1 MILQAGSITHYY
13 KNDLAL
19 DNVNFEARRGDFIA
33 IVGESGSG
41 KSTLLSILSSLLRP
55 SHGELFFEGKAY
67 TLIKDIDAFRQKEVG
82 FIFQFHYLIG
92 YLTILENIKLA
103 AINKNST
110 YIDTLFEQCGIEAI
124 KDKYPDEISGGQRQR
139 AAIVRALVNS
149 PKILF
154 ADEPTGNLDSHN
166 SQNIYELFK
175 TLSKS
180 GTTIIIA
187 THDRKVS
194 DYADKIIEVKDGKIL

>member
-1 MILQAGSITHYY
+1 MILQAGGITHYY

-103 AINKNST
+103 AINKKST
-110 YIDTLFEQCGIEAI
+110 YIDTLFKQCGIEAI

-194 DYADKIIEVKDGKIL
+194 EYADKIIEVKDGKIL

>member
-1 MILQAGSITHYY
+1 MILQAGGITHYY

-19 DNVNFEARRGDFIA
+19 DNVNFEAKKGEFIA

-103 AINKNST
+103 SINKKST
-110 YIDTLFEQCGIEAI
+110 YIDTLFKQCGIEAI

-139 AAIVRALVNS
+139 AAIVRALVNT
-149 PKILF
+149 PKIIF
-154 ADEPTGNLDSHN
+154 ADEPTGNLDSRN
-166 SQNIYELFK
+166 SQTIYELFK
-175 TLSKS
+175 KLSKS

-187 THDRKVS
+187 THDRHVS
-194 DYADKIIEVKDGKIL
+194 DYVDKIIEVKDGKIL

>member
-1 MILQAGSITHYY
+1 MILQAGGITHYY

-103 AINKNST
+103 AINKKST
-110 YIDTLFEQCGIEAI
+110 YIDTLFKQCGIEAI

-166 SQNIYELFK
+166 SENIYELFK

-194 DYADKIIEVKDGKIL
+194 EYADKIIEVKDGKIL

>member
-1 MILQAGSITHYY
+1 MILQAGGITHYY

-19 DNVNFEARRGDFIA
+19 DNVNFEAKKGEFIA

-103 AINKNST
+103 AIHKKSS
-110 YIDTLFEQCGIEAI
+110 YMDTLFKQCGIEAI
-124 KDKYPDEISGGQRQR
+124 KNKYPDEISGGQRQR
-139 AAIVRALVNS
+139 AAIVRALVNT
-149 PKILF
+149 PKIIF
-154 ADEPTGNLDSHN
+154 ADEPTGNLDSRN
-166 SQNIYELFK
+166 SQTIYELFK

-187 THDRKVS
+187 THDRHVS

>member
-1 MILQAGSITHYY
+1 MILQAGGITHYY

-19 DNVNFEARRGDFIA
+19 DNVNFEAKKGEFIA

-103 AINKNST
+103 SINKKST
-110 YIDTLFEQCGIEAI
+110 YIDTLFKQCGIEAI

-139 AAIVRALVNS
+139 AAIVRALVNT
-149 PKILF
+149 PKIIF
-154 ADEPTGNLDSHN
+154 ADEPTGNLDSRN
-166 SQNIYELFK
+166 SQMIYELFK

-187 THDRKVS
+187 THDRHVS

>member
-1 MILQAGSITHYY
+1 MILQAGGITHYY

-19 DNVNFEARRGDFIA
+19 DNVNFEAKKGEFIA

-55 SHGELFFEGKAY
+55 TKGELFFEGKAY

-103 AINKNST
+103 AINKKST

-124 KDKYPDEISGGQRQR
+124 KNKYPDEISGGQRQR
-139 AAIVRALVNS
+139 AAIVRALVNT
-149 PKILF
+149 PKIIF
-154 ADEPTGNLDSHN
+154 ADEPTGNLDSRN
-166 SQNIYELFK
+166 SQTIYELFK

-187 THDRKVS
+187 THDRNVS
-194 DYADKIIEVKDGKIL
+194 TYADKIIEVNDGKIL

>member
-1 MILQAGSITHYY
+1 MILQAGGITHYY

-19 DNVNFEARRGDFIA
+19 DNVNFEAKKGEFIA

-103 AINKNST
+103 SINKKST
-110 YIDTLFEQCGIEAI
+110 YIDTLFKQCGIEAI

-139 AAIVRALVNS
+139 AAIVRALVNT
-149 PKILF
+149 PKIIF
-154 ADEPTGNLDSHN
+154 ADEPTGNLDSRN
-166 SQNIYELFK
+166 SQMIYELFK

-187 THDRKVS
+187 THDRHIS

>member
-1 MILQAGSITHYY
+1 MILEARGISHYY

-33 IVGESGSG
+33 IVGESGGG

-67 TLIKDIDAFRQKEVG
+67 TLIEDIDAFRQKEVG

-103 AINKNST
+103 AINKHNSA
-110 YIDTLFEQCGIEAI
+110 IDALLKQCGIEAI

-139 AAIVRALVNS
+139 AAIVRVLVNA
-149 PKILF
+149 PKIIF

-175 TLSKS
+175 MLSKS

-194 DYADKIIEVKDGKIL
+194 EYADKITEVKDGKIL

>member
-1 MILQAGSITHYY
+1 MILEAHGITHYY

-19 DNVNFEARRGDFIA
+19 DNVNFEARAGDFIA
-33 IVGESGSG
+33 IVGESGGG

-55 SHGELFFEGKAY
+55 TQGELFFEGKAY
-67 TLIKDIDAFRQKEVG
+67 TDILDIDAFRQKEVG

-103 AINKNST
+103 AINKQNSA
-110 YIDTLFEQCGIEAI
+110 IDALLKQCGIEAI

-139 AAIVRALVNS
+139 AAIVRALVNA
-149 PKILF
+149 PKIIF

-175 TLSKS
+175 MLSKS

-194 DYADKIIEVKDGKIL
+194 EYADKIIEVKDGKIL

>member
-1 MILQAGSITHYY
+1 MILEACGITHYY

-19 DNVNFEARRGDFIA
+19 DNVNFEAKKGEFIA

-55 SHGELFFEGKAY
+55 SRGELFFEEKAY

-103 AINKNST
+103 AINKKSS

-149 PKILF
+149 PKIIF
-154 ADEPTGNLDSHN
+154 ADEPTGNLDSRN
-166 SQNIYELFK
+166 SQTIYELFK
-175 TLSKS
+175 TLSQS

-187 THDRKVS
+187 THDRHVAA
-194 DYADKIIEVKDGKIL
+194 YADKIIEVKDGKIL

>member
-1 MILQAGSITHYY
+1 MLQAGGITHYY

-19 DNVNFEARRGDFIA
+19 DNVNFEAKKGEFIA

-103 AINKNST
+103 AIHKKSS
-110 YIDTLFEQCGIEAI
+110 YMDTLFKQCGIEAI
-124 KDKYPDEISGGQRQR
+124 KNKYPDEISGGQRQR
-139 AAIVRALVNS
+139 AAIVRALVNT
-149 PKILF
+149 PKIIF
-154 ADEPTGNLDSHN
+154 ADEPTGNLDSRN
-166 SQNIYELFK
+166 SQTIYELFK

-187 THDRKVS
+187 THDRHVS

>member
-1 MILQAGSITHYY
+1 MILEARGITHYY

-19 DNVNFEARRGDFIA
+19 DNVNFEAKRGEFIA
-33 IVGESGSG
+33 ILGESGSG

-55 SHGELFFEGKAY
+55 SRGELFFEEKAY

-103 AINKNST
+103 AIDKKSS

-124 KDKYPDEISGGQRQR
+124 KNKYPDEISGGQRQR

-149 PKILF
+149 PKIIF
-154 ADEPTGNLDSHN
+154 ADEPTGNLDSRN
-166 SQNIYELFK
+166 SHTIYELFK
-175 TLSKS
+175 TLSQS

-187 THDRKVS
+187 THDRNVS
-194 DYADKIIEVKDGKIL
+194 AYTDKIIEVTDGKIL

>member
-1 MILQAGSITHYY
+1 MILQAGGITHYY

-19 DNVNFEARRGDFIA
+19 DNVNFEANSGEFIA

-55 SHGELFFEGKAY
+55 SKGELFFEGKAY

-103 AINKNST
+103 AINKKST

-124 KDKYPDEISGGQRQR
+124 KNKYPDEISGGQRQR
-139 AAIVRALVNS
+139 AAIVRALVNT
-149 PKILF
+149 PKIIF
-154 ADEPTGNLDSHN
+154 ADEPTGNLDSRN
-166 SQNIYELFK
+166 SQTIYELFK

-187 THDRKVS
+187 THDRHVS
-194 DYADKIIEVKDGKIL
+194 TYADKIIEVTDGKIL

>member
-1 MILQAGSITHYY
+1 MILEARGITHYY

-19 DNVNFEARRGDFIA
+19 DDVNFKAKRGEFIA
-33 IVGESGSG
+33 ILGESGSG

-55 SHGELFFEGKAY
+55 SKGELFFEGKAY

-103 AINKNST
+103 AIDKKSP

-149 PKILF
+149 PKIIF
-154 ADEPTGNLDSHN
+154 ADEPTGNLDSRN
-166 SQNIYELFK
+166 SQ
-175 TLSKS
+175 
-180 GTTIIIA
+180 TI
-187 THDRKVS
+187 
-194 DYADKIIEVKDGKIL
+194 

>member
-1 MILQAGSITHYY
+1 MILEARGITHYY

-19 DNVNFEARRGDFIA
+19 DDVNFKAKRGEFIA

-55 SHGELFFEGKAY
+55 TKGELFFEEKAY
-67 TLIKDIDAFRQKEVG
+67 ALIKDIDAFRQKEVG

-103 AINKNST
+103 AINKKSS
-110 YIDTLFEQCGIEAI
+110 YINTLFEQCGIEAI
-124 KDKYPDEISGGQRQR
+124 KNKYPDEISGGQRQR

-149 PKILF
+149 PKIIF
-154 ADEPTGNLDSHN
+154 ADEPTGNLDSRN
-166 SQNIYELFK
+166 SQTIYELFK
-175 TLSKS
+175 TLSQS

-187 THDRKVS
+187 THDRNVS
-194 DYADKIIEVKDGKIL
+194 AYTDKIIEVTDGKIL

>member
-1 MILQAGSITHYY
+1 MILEARGITHYY

-33 IVGESGSG
+33 IVGESGGG

-67 TLIKDIDAFRQKEVG
+67 TLIPDIDAFRQKEVG

-103 AINKNST
+103 AINKQNSA
-110 YIDTLFEQCGIEAI
+110 IDALLKQCGIEAI

-139 AAIVRALVNS
+139 AAIVRALVNA
-149 PKILF
+149 PKIIF

-175 TLSKS
+175 MLSKS

-194 DYADKIIEVKDGKIL
+194 EYADKIIEVKDGKIL

>member
-1 MILQAGSITHYY
+1 MILEAHGITHYY

-19 DNVNFEARRGDFIA
+19 DNVNFEAKRGEFIA

-110 YIDTLFEQCGIEAI
+110 YIDTLFKQCDIEAI

>member
-1 MILQAGSITHYY
+1 MLEARGITHYY

-19 DNVNFEARRGDFIA
+19 DDVNFKAKRGEFIA

-55 SHGELFFEGKAY
+55 TKGELFFEEKSYA
-67 TLIKDIDAFRQKEVG
+67 LIKDIDAFRQKEIG

-103 AINKNST
+103 AIDKKSP

-124 KDKYPDEISGGQRQR
+124 KSKYPDEISGGQRQR

-149 PKILF
+149 PKIIF

-175 TLSKS
+175 SLSQS
-180 GTTIIIA
+180 GTTLIIA
-187 THDRKVS
+187 THDRNVS
-194 DYADKIIEVKDGKIL
+194 TYADKIIEVKDGKIL

>member
-1 MILQAGSITHYY
+1 MILQAGGITHYY

-55 SHGELFFEGKAY
+55 SRGELFFEGKAY
-67 TLIKDIDAFRQKEVG
+67 TLIEDIDAFRQKEVG

-92 YLTILENIKLA
+92 YLTILENIRLA
-103 AINKNST
+103 SINKKNT
-110 YIDTLFEQCGIEAI
+110 YIDTLLKQCGIEAI

-139 AAIVRALVNS
+139 AAIVRALVNA
-149 PKILF
+149 PKVIF

-175 TLSKS
+175 MLSKS

-187 THDRKVS
+187 THDRNVS

>member
-1 MILQAGSITHYY
+1 MILQAGGITHYY

-19 DNVNFEARRGDFIA
+19 DNVNFEAKKGEFIA

-55 SHGELFFEGKAY
+55 TKGELFFEGKAY

-103 AINKNST
+103 AINKKST

-124 KDKYPDEISGGQRQR
+124 KNKYPDEISGGQRQR
-139 AAIVRALVNS
+139 AAIVRALVNT
-149 PKILF
+149 PKIIF
-154 ADEPTGNLDSHN
+154 ADEPTGNLDSRN
-166 SQNIYELFK
+166 SQTIYELFK

-187 THDRKVS
+187 THDRNVS
-194 DYADKIIEVKDGKIL
+194 TYADKIIEVKDGKIL

>member
-1 MILQAGSITHYY
+1 MILQAGGITHYY

-19 DNVNFEARRGDFIA
+19 DNVNFEAKRGEFIA

-55 SHGELFFEGKAY
+55 TKGELFFEGKAY

-103 AINKNST
+103 AINKKST

-166 SQNIYELFK
+166 SKNIYELFK

-194 DYADKIIEVKDGKIL
+194 EYADKIIEVKDGKIL

>member
-1 MILQAGSITHYY
+1 MILEARGISHYY

-33 IVGESGSG
+33 IVGESGGG

-67 TLIKDIDAFRQKEVG
+67 TLIEDIDAFRQKEVG

-103 AINKNST
+103 AINKHNSA
-110 YIDTLFEQCGIEAI
+110 IDALLKQCGIEAI

-139 AAIVRALVNS
+139 AAIVRVLVNA
-149 PKILF
+149 PKIIF

-175 TLSKS
+175 MLSKS

-194 DYADKIIEVKDGKIL
+194 EYADKIIEVKDGKIL

>member
-1 MILQAGSITHYY
+1 MILEARGITHYY

-19 DNVNFEARRGDFIA
+19 DNVNFTAQKGEFIA
-33 IVGESGSG
+33 IVGESGGG

-55 SHGELFFEGKAY
+55 TLGELFFEGKAY
-67 TLIKDIDAFRQKEVG
+67 TQITNIDAFRQKDIG
-82 FIFQFHYLIG
+82 FIFQFHYLIS
-92 YLTILENIKLA
+92 YLTVLENIKLA
-103 AINKNST
+103 SLNPHDG
-110 YIDTLFEQCGIEAI
+110 YVETLLKQCGIEAI
-124 KDKYPDEISGGQRQR
+124 QNKYPDEISGGQRQR
-139 AAIVRALVNS
+139 AAIVRALVNH
-149 PKILF
+149 PKVLF

-175 TLSKS
+175 TLSKG

-194 DYADKIIEVKDGKIL
+194 EYADTLIEVNDGKIL

>member
-1 MILQAGSITHYY
+1 MILEARGITHYY

-19 DNVNFEARRGDFIA
+19 DNVNFEAKRGEFIA

-55 SHGELFFEGKAY
+55 SKGELFFEEKAY
-67 TLIKDIDAFRQKEVG
+67 ALIKDIDAFRQKEVG

-103 AINKNST
+103 AIDKKSP
-110 YIDTLFEQCGIEAI
+110 YIDTLFEQCGIAAI

-139 AAIVRALVNS
+139 AAIVRALVNM
-149 PKILF
+149 PKIIF

-175 TLSKS
+175 SLSQS

-187 THDRKVS
+187 THDRNVLT
-194 DYADKIIEVKDGKIL
+194 YTDKIIEVTDGKIL

>member
-1 MILQAGSITHYY
+1 MILQAGGISHFY
-13 KNDLAL
+13 KNDVAL
-19 DNVNFEARRGDFIA
+19 DNVNFEANKGDFIA

-55 SHGELFFEGKAY
+55 SKGELFFEGKAY

-103 AINKNST
+103 AINKKST
-110 YIDTLFEQCGIEAI
+110 YIDTLFKQCGIEAI

-149 PKILF
+149 PKIIF

-187 THDRKVS
+187 THDRNVS
-194 DYADKIIEVKDGKIL
+194 EYVDKIIEVKDGKIL

>member
-1 MILQAGSITHYY
+1 MILEARGITHYY

-19 DNVNFEARRGDFIA
+19 DDVNFKAKRGEFIA
-33 IVGESGSG
+33 ILGESGSG

-55 SHGELFFEGKAY
+55 SKGELFFEGKAY

-103 AINKNST
+103 AIDKKSP

-149 PKILF
+149 PKIIF
-154 ADEPTGNLDSHN
+154 ADEPTGNLDSRN
-166 SQNIYELFK
+166 SQTIYELFK
-175 TLSKS
+175 TLSQS

-187 THDRKVS
+187 THDRNVS
-194 DYADKIIEVKDGKIL
+194 TYADKIIEVKDGKIL

>member
-1 MILQAGSITHYY
+1 MILEARGITHYY

-19 DNVNFEARRGDFIA
+19 DDVNFKAKRGEFIA
-33 IVGESGSG
+33 ILGESGSG

-55 SHGELFFEGKAY
+55 SKGELFFEGKAY

-103 AINKNST
+103 AIDKKSP

-124 KDKYPDEISGGQRQR
+124 KGKYPDEISGGQRQR
-139 AAIVRALVNS
+139 AAIVRALVNT
-149 PKILF
+149 PKIIF

-175 TLSKS
+175 SLSQS
-180 GTTIIIA
+180 GTTLIIA
-187 THDRKVS
+187 THDRNVS
-194 DYADKIIEVKDGKIL
+194 QYADKIIEVTDGKIL

>member
-1 MILQAGSITHYY
+1 MILQAGGISHYY
-13 KNDLAL
+13 KNDIAL
-19 DNVNFEARRGDFIA
+19 DNVNFEAKRGDFIA

-55 SHGELFFEGKAY
+55 TKGELFFEGKAY

-103 AINKNST
+103 AINKKSP
-110 YIDTLFEQCGIEAI
+110 YIDTLFKQCDIEAI

-149 PKILF
+149 PKIIF

-187 THDRKVS
+187 THDRNVS

>member
-1 MILQAGSITHYY
+1 MILQASGITHYY

-19 DNVNFEARRGDFIA
+19 DNVNFEAKKGEFIA
-33 IVGESGSG
+33 IVGESGGG

-55 SHGELFFEGKAY
+55 TKGELFFEGKAY

-103 AINKNST
+103 ALNKNST
-110 YIDTLFEQCGIEAI
+110 YIETLFEQCGIEAI

-139 AAIVRALVNS
+139 AAIVRALVNQ
-149 PKILF
+149 PKVIF

-166 SQNIYELFK
+166 SHNIYELFK

-187 THDRKVS
+187 THDRNVS
-194 DYADKIIEVKDGKIL
+194 NYANKIIEVKDGKIL

>member
-1 MILQAGSITHYY
+1 MILEARGISHYY

-33 IVGESGSG
+33 IVGESGGG

-67 TLIKDIDAFRQKEVG
+67 TLIEDIDAFRQKEVG

-103 AINKNST
+103 AINKHNSA
-110 YIDTLFEQCGIEAI
+110 IDALLKQCGIEAI

-139 AAIVRALVNS
+139 AAIVRALVNA
-149 PKILF
+149 PKIIF

-175 TLSKS
+175 MLSKS

-194 DYADKIIEVKDGKIL
+194 EYADKITEVKDGKIL

>member
-1 MILQAGSITHYY
+1 MILQAGGITHYY

-55 SHGELFFEGKAY
+55 TKGELFFEGKAY

-103 AINKNST
+103 AINKKST
-110 YIDTLFEQCGIEAI
+110 YIDTLFKQCGIEAI

>member
-1 MILQAGSITHYY
+1 MILQAGGITHYY

-19 DNVNFEARRGDFIA
+19 DNVNFEAKRGEFIA

-55 SHGELFFEGKAY
+55 SKGELFFEGKAY

-103 AINKNST
+103 AINKKST

-149 PKILF
+149 PKIIF

-166 SQNIYELFK
+166 SQNIYDLFK

>member
-1 MILQAGSITHYY
+1 MILEARGITHYY

-19 DNVNFEARRGDFIA
+19 DNVNFTAQKGEFIA
-33 IVGESGSG
+33 IIGESGGG

-55 SHGELFFEGKAY
+55 TLGELFFEGKAY
-67 TLIKDIDAFRQKEVG
+67 TQITNIDAFRQKEIG

-103 AINKNST
+103 AIDKKSP

-124 KDKYPDEISGGQRQR
+124 KNKYPDEISGGQRQR
-139 AAIVRALVNS
+139 AAIGRALVNT
-149 PKILF
+149 PKIIF
-154 ADEPTGNLDSHN
+154 ADEPTGNLDSRN

-175 TLSKS
+175 SLSKS
-180 GTTIIIA
+180 GTTLIIA
-187 THDRKVS
+187 THDRHVS
-194 DYADKIIEVKDGKIL
+194 AYADKIIEVNDGKIL

>member
-1 MILQAGSITHYY
+1 ML
-13 KNDLAL
+13 
-19 DNVNFEARRGDFIA
+19 
-33 IVGESGSG
+33 VGVV
-41 KSTLLSILSSLLRP
+41 SILSSLLRP
-55 SHGELFFEGKAY
+55 SKGELFFEGKAY

-103 AINKNST
+103 AINKKST

-124 KDKYPDEISGGQRQR
+124 KNKYPDEISGGQRQR
-139 AAIVRALVNS
+139 AAIVRALVNT
-149 PKILF
+149 PKIIF
-154 ADEPTGNLDSHN
+154 ADEPTGNLDSRN
-166 SQNIYELFK
+166 SQTIYELFK